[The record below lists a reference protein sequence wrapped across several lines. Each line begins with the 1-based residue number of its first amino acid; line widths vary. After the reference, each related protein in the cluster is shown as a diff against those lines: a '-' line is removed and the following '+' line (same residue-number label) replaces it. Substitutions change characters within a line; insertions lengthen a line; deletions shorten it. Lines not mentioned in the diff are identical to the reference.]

1 MWCDSYDYSKYRH
14 STCCCP
20 SFTIASSSNIPGDK
34 VSSNKWIEQHCLL
47 HRQCDLHPSFC
58 NLCPIPLHINLD
70 LSMIASLL
78 WASSGSF
85 YQNKHRGLKKRN
97 GVFYLSKRNQIVN
110 SMCTYYE
117 SQITTFPINEF
128 IKLLNFIVISCHVG
142 KNPNNLH
149 SLLYSHFCY
158 FELL

>member
-1 MWCDSYDYSKYRH
+1 
-14 STCCCP
+14 
-20 SFTIASSSNIPGDK
+20 
-34 VSSNKWIEQHCLL
+34 
-47 HRQCDLHPSFC
+47 
-58 NLCPIPLHINLD
+58 
-70 LSMIASLL
+70 MIASLL

-110 SMCTYYE
+110 SMCTNYE

-142 KNPNNLH
+142 KNPNNYIRYFTLIFAISSYYSEIERRFLIEFKISYNQIIFNY
-149 SLLYSHFCY
+149 SLRTSFHIHHYNNHVSMNCGLGVLDRDLFAKPIHLYM
-158 FELL
+158 